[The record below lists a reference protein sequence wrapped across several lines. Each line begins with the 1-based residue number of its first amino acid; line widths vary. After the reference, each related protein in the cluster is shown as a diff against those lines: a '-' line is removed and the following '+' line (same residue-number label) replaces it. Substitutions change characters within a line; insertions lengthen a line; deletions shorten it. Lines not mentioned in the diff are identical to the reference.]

1 MNGSLR
7 RTFSRLLFLFCIATG
22 APTLA
27 QDHIVDSEGNVI
39 PGKVTEP
46 FVRRH
51 NGFVPVDR
59 IDFRRDGERGTKLYA
74 AANLKGYYLQTPG
87 IFLASKYHVQRDV
100 YTFFP
105 EYTPGEDQVRFE
117 SATGLEVKAS
127 GRIRLYK
134 AVQQVADGTGMY
146 TAVSYYVEK
155 EGKLLVIV
163 PGSWNGQLEKQQLVP
178 FIQTDPALLER
189 WLYRENKLTDA
200 FLEEC
205 IHRYNGTYNNSPLAG
220 KTSAADRLNGF

>member
-1 MNGSLR
+1 MSSSLR
-7 RTFSRLLFLFCIATG
+7 RAFGRLLFLLCIGTSTL
-22 APTLA
+22 TLA
-27 QDHIVDSEGNVI
+27 QDHLVDPGGNVI

-51 NGFVPVDR
+51 NAFAPVDR
-59 IDFRRDGERGTKLYA
+59 IDFQRDGERMPRLYA
-74 AANLKGYYLQTPG
+74 AANAKGYYLQTPG
-87 IFLASKYHVQRDV
+87 IFLASKHHVQRDA
-100 YTFFP
+100 YMFFP
-105 EYTPGEDQVRFE
+105 EYTPGEDQALFE

-134 AVQQVADGTGMY
+134 AVQQVTDGTGLY
-146 TAVSYYVEK
+146 TAISYYVEK

-163 PGSWNGQLEKQQLVP
+163 PGAWNGQLEKQQLVP

-189 WLYRENKLTDA
+189 WMYRENKLTDA

-205 IHRYNGTYNNSPLAG
+205 IHRYNGTYNTSPLAG
-220 KTSAADRLNGF
+220 KTSTTDRLNGF

>member
-7 RTFSRLLFLFCIATG
+7 RTFSRLLFLLCIGTG
-22 APTLA
+22 APVLA
-27 QDHIVDSEGNVI
+27 QDHLVDSGGNVI

-46 FVRRH
+46 FARRP
-51 NGFVPVDR
+51 NAFAPVDR
-59 IDFRRDGERGTKLYA
+59 IDFQRDGERMPKLYS
-74 AANLKGYYLQTPG
+74 AANAKGYYLQTPG
-87 IFLASKYHVQRDV
+87 IFLASRYHVQRDA

-105 EYTPGEDQVRFE
+105 EYTPGEDQALFE

-127 GRIRLYK
+127 GRIKLYK
-134 AVQQVADGTGMY
+134 AVQEVADATSMY

-163 PGSWNGQLEKQQLVP
+163 PGTWNGQMEKQQLGP
-178 FIQTDPALLER
+178 FLQTDPALLER
-189 WLYRENKLTDA
+189 WMYRENKLTGA

-205 IHRYNGTYNNSPLAG
+205 IHRYNGTYAPSPLAG
-220 KTSAADRLNGF
+220 TSPADRLNGF